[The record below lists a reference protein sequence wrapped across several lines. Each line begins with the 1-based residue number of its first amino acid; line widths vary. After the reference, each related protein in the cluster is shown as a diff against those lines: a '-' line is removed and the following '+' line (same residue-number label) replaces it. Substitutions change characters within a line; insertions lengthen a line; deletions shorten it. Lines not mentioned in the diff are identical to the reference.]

1 MIDLKVIRSQPDAVR
16 AGCAKK
22 HIQCDLDRILEL
34 DAEIRSIAPGVD
46 DLRAQ
51 QKAAGK
57 GMAKA
62 TPEERAV
69 LLDEQKALKEKLR
82 GIEVSL
88 NELQAELKPLLLTVP
103 NLPAAEVPEGLDDT
117 DNVELEKWGTPREF
131 DFEALD
137 HVALGEA
144 QGWLSIETAARIAGS
159 RNYVTRGELAR
170 LEHAV
175 LRYALDMMIERG
187 FEPAVVP
194 VLVRPEPLWGTG
206 YFPGGGDQIYKTD
219 DRDDLYLVGTA
230 EVPLTSLHA
239 GEILKASDLPIRLV
253 AQSTCFRREAGTY
266 GKDTRGLYRVHQFQK
281 VEQVVIDRAD
291 DALSLQHHQAILQN
305 ALDLLQAFELPYRVV
320 NVCGGD
326 LGAPQ
331 IQKFDVETW
340 MPSRE
345 GYGETHSASRFHQYQ
360 SRRLSIRYR
369 DDEGKVHFCHTLNN
383 TVAASSRILIA
394 LLENHQEADGRVR
407 VPAALQPHMG
417 GAEWIG
423 QPFRKAAEES
433 DESTETEAS

>member
-1 MIDLKVIRSQPDAVR
+1 MLDTKLIRSQPDLIR

-22 HIQCDLDRILEL
+22 RIACDLDRILEL
-34 DAEIRSIAPGVD
+34 DAEFLSLAPQVD
-46 DLRAQ
+46 NLRASQ
-51 QKAAGK
+51 RAAGK

-69 LLDEQKALKEKLR
+69 LLDQQKALKEELR
-82 GIEVSL
+82 VLEARMADVQ
-88 NELQAELKPLLLTVP
+88 NELKPLLLTVP
-103 NLPAAEVPEGLDDT
+103 NVPAEEVPEGKDDT
-117 DNVELEKWGTPREF
+117 ENVELTKWGTPPTF
-131 DFEALD
+131 DFEPLD

-144 QGWLSIETAARIAGS
+144 QGWLFVETAARIAGS

-175 LRYALDMMIERG
+175 LRFAMDLMIERG

-194 VLVRPEPLWGTG
+194 VLVRAEPLWGTG
-206 YFPGGGDQIYKTD
+206 YFPGGEDQIYRTD
-219 DRDDLYLVGTA
+219 ERDELYLVGTA

-239 GEILKASDLPIRLV
+239 GEILNEADLPVRLV
-253 AQSTCFRREAGTY
+253 AQSSCYRREAGTY

-291 DALSLQHHQAILQN
+291 PALSIEHHQSILQN
-305 ALDLLQAFELPYRVV
+305 ALDLLEAFELPYRVV

-326 LGAPQ
+326 LGAAQ

-345 GYGETHSASRFHQYQ
+345 GYGETHSASRFHEYQ
-360 SRRLSIRYR
+360 SRRLGLRYR
-369 DDEGKVHFCHTLNN
+369 DKEGKVHFCHTLNN

-394 LLENHQEADGRVR
+394 LLENHQAADGRVR
-407 VPAALQPHMG
+407 VPEALRKHMG

-423 QPFRKAAEES
+423 KALRELPEEIV
-433 DESTETEAS
+433 TPEA